1 MPALRRQER
10 RAMHASIVKRKLREG
25 KPVLTAKVNF
35 ESPAIVE
42 MMGMMGYD
50 CVWVCNE
57 HLYPT
62 DSRLDHLVTAARAG
76 GMDFLLRRTMSGYQD
91 LLHPLE
97 MGVHG
102 FMIPRVTSAEYVRQV
117 VRMVKF
123 PPLGSRGLDGV
134 NADADFG
141 LLPLREYIERSNR
154 ETFLVIQ
161 IEEPEALDHL
171 EEIAAVEGV
180 DVLFVGPGD
189 LSLQLGIPG
198 ELRDPRI
205 LAACDRVV
213 DACRRHG
220 KVAGTT
226 TSGPEDARSL
236 MDRGF
241 LFFGTGA
248 DYRAVR
254 AHLAATKEGFS
265 RIGFSFGRPPQREG

>member
-1 MPALRRQER
+1 
-10 RAMHASIVKRKLREG
+10 MHASVVKRKLRQG
-25 KPVLTAKVNF
+25 KPVLVGKVNF

-62 DSRLDHLVTAARAG
+62 DSRLDHLVTAARAA

-102 FMIPRVTSAEYVRQV
+102 FMIPRVTSPEYLRGV
-117 VRMVKF
+117 VRAVKF

-141 LLPLREYIERSNR
+141 LLPLEQYLERSNR
-154 ETFLVIQ
+154 ETFIVAQ
-161 IEEPEALDHL
+161 IEEPEALANLDG
-171 EEIAAVEGV
+171 IAAVEGV
-180 DVLFVGPGD
+180 DVLLVGPGD

-198 ELRDPRI
+198 EVRNPRV
-205 LAACDRVV
+205 LEACDRVV
-213 DACRRHG
+213 EACRRHG

-226 TSGPEDARSL
+226 TSGLDDARAL
-236 MDRGF
+236 LDKGF

-248 DYRAVR
+248 DYRAVK
-254 AHLAATKEGFS
+254 AHLLSTRESFSKLGFTFREAAG
-265 RIGFSFGRPPQREG
+265 